1 MKSEL
6 KSAMKKPLVSSKVLK
21 YCLILLKGFLMESN
35 GLASFLPLILLF
47 AIFYFLI
54 IRPQQK
60 QQKEHAAMLESLAKG
75 DKIITSGGLIV
86 TIIKPEEDFI
96 KIKLNDDT
104 IVKLDRSFVAKKVE
118 IGNENA

>member
-1 MKSEL
+1 
-6 KSAMKKPLVSSKVLK
+6 MKKPLVSTKVLK
-21 YCLILLKGFLMESN
+21 YCLILFKGFLMDAN
-35 GLASFLPLILLF
+35 GLASLAPLIILF

-60 QQKEHAAMLESLAKG
+60 QQKTHAAMLAGLEKG

-86 TIIKPEEDFI
+86 TIVKPEEDFI

-118 IGNENA
+118 LGNENA